1 MKLTVVGCSSGM
13 PSPDLAH
20 SCYLVEEAGSQYMFD
35 CGGGAASALRR
46 CGIETSSIRTVFI
59 SHTHPDHVSGIPM
72 FLQME
77 YLKNREEPLSIHV
90 PSEFETAFVTMLR
103 GMYLFPEKLRFGVTI
118 HPIDDGFL
126 FDDGGVKVSAFRNS
140 HLGGHREFLES
151 KNYDNRMQCFS
162 FTAQAGGK
170 KLAYSADIG
179 KTDDL
184 NAIADGADLLVTEGM
199 HLDLNALPDLL
210 VNNRVGQCL
219 LTHLPDDFDREFTKT
234 AFGKAGYQN
243 IGFADEGLEIT
254 IDPSR

>member
-13 PSPDLAH
+13 PSPNLAH
-20 SCYLVEEAGSQYMFD
+20 SCYLVKQAGYQYMFD

-46 CGIETSSIRTVFI
+46 CGIDTSTIRSVFI

-77 YLKNREEPLSIHV
+77 YLMNREEPLSIYI
-90 PSEFETAFVTMLR
+90 PSEFQAVFSSMLR
-103 GMYLFPEKLRFGVTI
+103 GMYLFKEKLRFDVTI
-118 HPIDDGFL
+118 HPIDDGFSV
-126 FDDGGVKVSAFRNS
+126 DHGSVRVSALRNS

-162 FTAQAGGK
+162 FTVEAEGK

-184 NAIADGADLLVTEGM
+184 DPIADHADLLVTEGM
-199 HLDLNALPDLL
+199 HLDLDALPDLL
-210 VNNRVGQCL
+210 LKNNVRQCM
-219 LTHLPDDFDREFTKT
+219 LTHLPDDFDRETT
-234 AFGKAGYQN
+234 RIAFSKAGYEN
-243 IGFADEGLEIT
+243 VGFASEGLELT
-254 IDPSR
+254 I